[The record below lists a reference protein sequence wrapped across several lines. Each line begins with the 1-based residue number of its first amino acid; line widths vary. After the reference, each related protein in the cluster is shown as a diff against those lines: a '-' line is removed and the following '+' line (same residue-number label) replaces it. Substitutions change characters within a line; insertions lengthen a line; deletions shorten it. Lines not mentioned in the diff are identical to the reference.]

1 MARRKR
7 LSMFS
12 RNSRNI
18 RDRLTLLEAQLKPPG
33 RVFVFFRVEKRDLPP
48 YAEHLAAFKAE
59 NNVGPNDGLHTVRII
74 FAGPDGQN
82 PLHQKASPQPGL

>member
-33 RVFVFFRVEKRDLPP
+33 RMCVLVTFESPDLPP
-48 YAEHLAAFKAE
+48 YAEHPAAFKAE
-59 NNVGPNDGLHTVRII
+59 NNVGPNDDLHTVTVI
-74 FAGPDGQN
+74 F
-82 PLHQKASPQPGL
+82 H